1 MDLPQTDN
9 YQQLFLND
17 VHLLDVRAPVEY
29 LQGAFPLAK
38 NLPLINDDERE
49 AIGIRYKEMGQEK
62 AIELGHELV
71 KDKIKATRVMD
82 WAEFTQQHPHGVLYC
97 FRGGMRSKISQQWIL
112 EKTGVVYPRVKGGY
126 KALRRFLIDELDN
139 AAKQIQPVIL
149 GGRTGSGKTLLL
161 NRITHKIDLEDIY
174 QHRGSAFGKHVTP
187 QPSQIDIEN
196 SLSIQLLKHRKNNI
210 TRLVLEDEAPA
221 IGSRRLPDTLVH
233 TMRQSPI
240 ILLEA
245 GIDERVDIIF
255 DEYIVGALTEHQ
267 ELLGQTKGFDAWAD
281 NLLQALDK
289 IQRRLGGEHH
299 KKIRFIME
307 FAIDKHRNA
316 GELSHHKE
324 WIKNLL
330 VGYYDPMYDY
340 QLSKKIDRVVFRGE
354 NESILEHLNN
364 FYGISC

>member
-1 MDLPQTDN
+1 M
-9 YQQLFLND
+9 
-17 VHLLDVRAPVEY
+17 
-29 LQGAFPLAK
+29 
-38 NLPLINDDERE
+38 
-49 AIGIRYKEMGQEK
+49 
-62 AIELGHELV
+62 
-71 KDKIKATRVMD
+71 
-82 WAEFTQQHPHGVLYC
+82 
-97 FRGGMRSKISQQWIL
+97 
-112 EKTGVVYPRVKGGY
+112 VYPRVKGGY

-139 AAKQIQPVIL
+139 ATRQIQPVIL

-174 QHRGSAFGKHVTP
+174 QHRGSAFGRHVTP

-196 SLSIQLLKHRKNNI
+196 SLSINLLKHRNNNI

-255 DEYIVGALTEHQ
+255 DEYIVGALAEHQ
-267 ELLGQTKGFDAWAD
+267 ELLGQTKGFDTWAD
-281 NLLQALDK
+281 NLLEALDK

-299 KKIRFIME
+299 KKIRSIIE
-307 FAIDKHRNA
+307 FAIDRHRNSD
-316 GELSHHKE
+316 ELSHHKE
-324 WIKNLL
+324 WIQNLL

-340 QLSKKIDRVVFRGE
+340 QLSKKTDRVVYQGD

-364 FYGISC
+364 HYGIR